1 MKPGKAVHGFEGGV
15 HNVSRI
21 VSWIGRV
28 TLGAIALLL
37 TADVFLR
44 GAFDQVIIGTF
55 DLVGLLNVV
64 LASCCIAYTASDRSH
79 IAIKSLTLRFSV
91 RTRALV
97 NSVMFFLGMVF
108 AGLVAWRMIMRA
120 VDEMALV
127 VGPKT
132 SMLEIPYAPFMIL
145 GGVCFF
151 LLCLEFLV
159 SFSELLGQARTK
171 QVAAVKPKSDAPEG
185 AI

>member
-1 MKPGKAVHGFEGGV
+1 MKLGKVVHGFEGGV
-15 HNVSRI
+15 HNISRI
-21 VSWIGRV
+21 VSWIGRA

-44 GAFDQVIIGTF
+44 GAFDQVIVGTF

-79 IAIKSLTLRFSV
+79 IAIKSLTLRFTV
-91 RTRALV
+91 RTRVLV
-97 NSVMFFLGMVF
+97 NSIAFLFGTVF

-120 VDEMALV
+120 MDEMALV

-132 SMLEIPYAPFMIL
+132 AMLEIPYAPFMIL

-151 LLCLEFLV
+151 VLCLEFLV
-159 SFSELLGQARTK
+159 SFSELLAQARTK
-171 QVAAVKPKSDAPEG
+171 QVAAERPTSDAAEG